1 MTPPPAPDPERLADE
16 CTETAA
22 LAHVQPGAVE
32 KDFHLTRLI
41 WGLAE
46 VCGDSLLLKGGT
58 CLSKVDVG
66 YHRMSEDADFVIPW
80 AGSLR
85 YRGTNAYYINR
96 IRDVLRELAPRLGM
110 RFTNLEGE
118 RYGRNSHAIWEV
130 HYEGYFPP
138 TTITI
143 EVSMRPVLRPA
154 RRAHLQQLLRGPLA
168 EGYSEAYCW
177 ALDDDEVRAEKVRA
191 AYTRETPEIRD
202 YFDLGLLA
210 ERGADFTSPSFVQ
223 LVDQKLAESKRG
235 PLSQMPA
242 SFGLTP
248 WQKTQLAG
256 PGLIRLTSVRR
267 TNESPFDL
275 DRVLAHF
282 DALWGKPD

>member
-1 MTPPPAPDPERLADE
+1 M
-16 CTETAA
+16 
-22 LAHVQPGAVE
+22 
-32 KDFHLTRLI
+32 
-41 WGLAE
+41 
-46 VCGDSLLLKGGT
+46 
-58 CLSKVDVG
+58 
-66 YHRMSEDADFVIPW
+66 IPW

-85 YRGTNAYYINR
+85 YRSTNAYHINR
-96 IRDVLRELAPRLGM
+96 IRDVLRELTPLLGM

-118 RYGRNSHAIWEV
+118 RHGRNSHAIWEI
-130 HYEGYFPP
+130 HYEGHFPP
-138 TTITI
+138 TTIAI

-177 ALDDDEVRAEKVRA
+177 ALDADEVRAEKVRA

-210 ERGADFTSPSFVQ
+210 ERGADFTSPSFIQ
-223 LVDQKLAESKRG
+223 LVDEKLAESKRDS
-235 PLSQMPA
+235 LSQLPP

-248 WQKTQLAG
+248 QQKTRIAG

-267 TNESPFDL
+267 TNEAPFDL

-282 DALWGKPD
+282 DALWGKTG